1 MRVTVEQCIVDAKEE
16 MKLSL
21 TMMVSLLEIGDSML
35 KDAPLK
41 AKVDYKS
48 VVVFKTMLNL
58 CQGNYRIPRD
68 WAFLNANQKHK
79 RLNKLCSLILKDFVL

>member
-1 MRVTVEQCIVDAKEE
+1 MATVEECIIEAKEE

-21 TMMVSLLEIGDSML
+21 TMLVSFLEIGDSML
-35 KDAPLK
+35 KDAPLE

-68 WAFLNANQKHK
+68 WAFLNTKQKHK
-79 RLNKLCSLILKDFVL
+79 RLKKLCSLILKDFEL